1 MSVPRLK
8 SLSLGTL
15 VGGPQQTN
23 LTSFDSLG
31 SLKQLDDHKVEKSL
45 FSIVRDEYNFN
56 SSLIV
61 LLVLGFKNE
70 KSSCS
75 MVKAWR
81 VTDVFKSANSFFK
94 LNNIFGELL
103 D

>member
-1 MSVPRLK
+1 MLK

-31 SLKQLDDHKVEKSL
+31 SLKQLDDQKVEKSL
-45 FSIVRDEYNFN
+45 FSIVRDEYNFI

-61 LLVLGFKNE
+61 LLVLVE
-70 KSSCS
+70 
-75 MVKAWR
+75 
-81 VTDVFKSANSFFK
+81 DLFFS
-94 LNNIFGELL
+94 
-103 D
+103 